1 MSSVR
6 INERKSM
13 VRFLHTSDWQL
24 GMGKPYFSEGTLER
38 FTQARFDAV
47 SAIGRVASE
56 EGCSF
61 VLVCGD
67 AFESNQVDR
76 RTVVR
81 AAEALRQV
89 PVPVFI
95 LPGNHDPLNAAS
107 VYLSSAFNEHKPENV
122 TVIEN
127 SDPIMIGKGIELVGA
142 PWFAKKP
149 DENPTISA
157 VEGLEPV
164 EGVTRI
170 LIGHG
175 IVDAFSPDKD
185 VLDIIP
191 VDLLERAISEN
202 KVHYVALGDRH
213 SLTRVGSGERIWY
226 SGTPEAADFSEAQPG
241 FVLIVEVDASAID
254 TRAVQVGQW
263 RFTAREIDLNTVD
276 DIEALRSS
284 LDEVEHKE
292 MAVVKLSLVGSLSLS
307 LNVVLQAQLDWAMD
321 VFAAFIVKD
330 DDLAIIPDDADFE
343 DLGFSGFADAA
354 VKRLREEI
362 TDGGE
367 EEVAARD
374 ALMLLMRLAGGAT

>member
-1 MSSVR
+1 
-6 INERKSM
+6 M

-56 EGCSF
+56 ESCSF

-89 PVPVFI
+89 PVPIFI

-107 VYLSSAFNEHKPENV
+107 VYLSSAFKEHKPENV
-122 TVIEN
+122 MVIEN
-127 SDPIMIGKGIELVGA
+127 SDPIAIGKDIELIGA

-149 DENPTISA
+149 DKNPIIGV
-157 VEGLEPV
+157 VERLEPA
-164 EGVTRI
+164 EGVVRI

-175 IVDAFSPDKD
+175 IADTLSPDKD
-185 VLDIIP
+185 ALDIISIN
-191 VDLLERAISEN
+191 LLERAIGAH
-202 KVHYVALGDRH
+202 KIHYVALGDRH
-213 SLTRVGSGERIWY
+213 SLTRVGAGERIWY
-226 SGTPEAADFSEAQPG
+226 SGAPEATDFSETQPG
-241 FVLIVEVDASAID
+241 FAQVVEVDASAIN

-263 RFTAREIDLNTVD
+263 RFAARNVDLNTAD
-276 DIEALRSS
+276 DIEALRAS
-284 LDEVEHKE
+284 LDEVERKE
-292 MAVVKLSLVGSLSLS
+292 MVVMKLSLVGSLSLS
-307 LNVVLQAQLDWAMD
+307 LNVALQAQLDWAKD
-321 VFAAFIVKD
+321 VFAAFIVKGD
-330 DDLAIIPDDADFE
+330 ELAIIPDNADFD

-362 TDGGE
+362 ARGGE
-367 EEVAARD
+367 EEAAALD
-374 ALMLLMRLAGGAT
+374 ALMLLMRLAGDAS

>member
-276 DIEALRSS
+276 DIEAMRSS
-284 LDEVEHKE
+284 LEEVEHRTWPE
-292 MAVVKLSLVGSLSLS
+292 VIYHCRVLSLR
-307 LNVVLQAQLDWAMD
+307 LNVVLQAPADRPMD